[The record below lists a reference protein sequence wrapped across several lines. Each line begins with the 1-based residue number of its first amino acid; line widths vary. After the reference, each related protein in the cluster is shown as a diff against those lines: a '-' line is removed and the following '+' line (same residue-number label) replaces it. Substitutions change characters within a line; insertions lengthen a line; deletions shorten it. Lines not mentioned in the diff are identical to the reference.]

1 MKPKHFIMLAAIAMM
16 AACTTNEDEFDLTP
30 EQPAKQPLSEMRS
43 FEEALQIAQNSISLL
58 NSGEA
63 TRASSI
69 RKINLADFKAVMRD
83 ASTRSSEGSN
93 DTLMYVFNFED
104 NQGFAIVSASKSTEG
119 LLAVTEKGYY
129 DPEEGSNVESF
140 NFFMEKARDYVAKAP
155 KLRFPPDLPIIES
168 RDSFAYEITTKGP
181 YLTVEWG
188 QEFPE
193 GELCL
198 NGLSGCTNTAL
209 AQIMSYYNYPTSIAI
224 NYPGADVS
232 TQALNWTQ
240 MKAHQTGHELDSC
253 QSQSTH
259 LAISRLLRQLGEM
272 NNSQYLVNSNI
283 GGPLTSTLSIM
294 TLPQTLNTL
303 LYTPAGWLLYDFNV
317 IRNNLNAYHLL
328 IVTGGSN
335 KYGINFQMD
344 WVVDGYIVN
353 TTYHYVLVH
362 PMGNINEWIID
373 SVTVTTDKLCHYNW
387 GWYGD
392 CNGYFASGVF
402 DTQEATL
409 YVGAAEHDYDFCNG
423 VNIIPVYPL
432 Q

>member
-1 MKPKHFIMLAAIAMM
+1 MKLKSFIMFAAVILM
-16 AACTTNEDEFDLTP
+16 AACTNEETFDSTP
-30 EQPAKQPLSEMRS
+30 EQTAKQALGDIRS
-43 FEEALQIAQNSISLL
+43 YDEALQIAQNSISLL
-58 NSGEA
+58 NNGET
-63 TRASSI
+63 TRASSD
-69 RKINLADFKAVMRD
+69 RKINLADCKTVMRD
-83 ASTRSSEGSN
+83 VGTRSSDGGN

-104 NQGFAIVSASKSTEG
+104 NQGFVIVSASRSTEA
-119 LLAVTEKGYY
+119 LLAVTEKGNY
-129 DPEEGSNVESF
+129 DPGVGSEVENF
-140 NFFMEKARDYVAKAP
+140 NYFMEKAKDYVAKTP
-155 KLRFPPDLPIIES
+155 ILRFPPDIPLPES
-168 RDSFAYEITTKGP
+168 RDSFAYVVTTKGP
-181 YLTVEWG
+181 FVTIEWG
-188 QEFPE
+188 QEYPE
-193 GELCL
+193 GELCP

-209 AQIMSYYNYPTSIAI
+209 AQIMSYFNYPTSIAI

-232 TQALNWTQ
+232 TQALNWTL
-240 MKAHQTGHELDSC
+240 MKAHLTGHELDSC

-259 LAISRLLRQLGEM
+259 LAISRLMRQLGEM

-303 LYTPAGWLLYDFNV
+303 LYTPTGWLLYDFNV
-317 IRNNLNAYHLL
+317 IKNNLNAYHLL
-328 IVTGGSN
+328 IASGGSN
-335 KYGINFQMD
+335 KYGINYYMD

-409 YVGAAEHDYDFCNG
+409 YVGSAEHDYDFCNG